1 MNDSLLLVDLPR
13 SCAVTIEQA
22 RSIQTI
28 KLLRAT
34 KSVAIIYYR
43 ELAET
48 QKAVGGVLFRAKYGT
63 LLNLSCF
70 KHAKYYRNYILGL
83 HVTVTRHK
91 KRAKYLHFVGS

>member
-28 KLLRAT
+28 ELLRAT

-63 LLNLSCF
+63 LLFCLVI
-70 KHAKYYRNYILGL
+70 KQAK
-83 HVTVTRHK
+83 
-91 KRAKYLHFVGS
+91 